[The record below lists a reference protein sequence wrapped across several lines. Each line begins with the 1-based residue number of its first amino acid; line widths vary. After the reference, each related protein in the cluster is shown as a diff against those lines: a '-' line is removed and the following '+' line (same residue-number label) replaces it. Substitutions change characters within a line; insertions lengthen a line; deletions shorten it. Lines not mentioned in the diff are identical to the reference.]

1 MISSL
6 RGFIGANQM
15 MAYLVMMTARL
26 IELGDSHGLFTTA
39 GSDWHGHRGEPL
51 VEVLSFPPH
60 RLRPFLGEFG
70 LDHLAA

>member
-1 MISSL
+1 M
-6 RGFIGANQM
+6 
-15 MAYLVMMTARL
+15 
-26 IELGDSHGLFTTA
+26 IELGDTHGLFMTA